1 MNLTGFSMDHI
12 ISRFDDNLN
21 ESQQDAHENA
31 LSLRLCAIRAA
42 QELNMNVKNFLQVEG
57 F

>member
-1 MNLTGFSMDHI
+1 MDHI

-42 QELNMNVKNFLQVEG
+42 QELNMNVKTFLQVEG